1 MNFTAPELLTIQK
14 FITLLDDFYYTDFC
28 RILQNMNARLPL
40 KLTETIRASLPDYDS
55 HEELCRKVY
64 GGFDK
69 NQRQTFNQLAS
80 YTFKLSAQLV
90 RNYPNYI
97 LPNVNKVQ
105 QLICEGR
112 SGSADFLAKTALD
125 IAEQTENYQVQIMLL
140 KILVQQS
147 FHRKDF
153 TLANKYNERLQ
164 EAYNS
169 EVLYNKVLTSLRQSF
184 YESQPRNPEWHTELL
199 ANRSFCESHF
209 ENPSLA
215 IRMLSKYAYVY
226 LTYHFVPEE
235 YNSPICTE
243 AVESLE
249 RDLVNYGYVA
259 FHPLFDINSNLW
271 FLKLNSPYF
280 NLSDKECRKDFEDF
294 VDHYTTVKFWNN
306 YLNIP
311 EMLAITI
318 KVSYYLSAHHYN
330 IHRSDYQHLV
340 NEKDKEDISNLI
352 KQCEKIQAQD
362 IWSKHYKNDYINLK
376 LLYGALHILSGG
388 EANIKKGLAEL
399 EATLVTFQQVNFTGS
414 IDSAF
419 LFLMIGYFSIKQ
431 YSRCSDTFKRYI
443 KITKGNPIFEDND
456 IGIHTY
462 YYLANWLVSGRKQY
476 VAKLNANYER
486 SLKSETYI
494 EPRKTIEEFARYFAI
509 PLDIKTTIA
518 AQKH

>member
-1 MNFTAPELLTIQK
+1 MNFTAPDLLTIQK
-14 FITLLDDFYYTDFC
+14 FVTLLDDFYYNEFC
-28 RILQNMNARLPL
+28 LILQKMNARLPL
-40 KLTETIRASLPDYDS
+40 KLTETIREGLPNYDS

-80 YTFKLSAQLV
+80 YTFKLSAPLV
-90 RNYPNYI
+90 RNYPNYL
-97 LPNVNKVQ
+97 LPNINKVQ

-125 IAEQTENYQVQIMLL
+125 IAEQIENYQMQIMLL

-153 TLANKYNERLQ
+153 TLANKYNEQLAK
-164 EAYNS
+164 AYAS
-169 EVLYNKVLTSLRQSF
+169 EVLYNEVLTLLRHSF
-184 YESQPRNPEWHTELL
+184 YESQPRNPEWYTELK
-199 ANRSFCESHF
+199 ANRNFCEKHF
-209 ENPSLA
+209 ENDSLS

-226 LTYHFVPEE
+226 LTYHFIPEE
-235 YNSPICTE
+235 YTAPVCAE
-243 AVESLE
+243 AVTSLE

-259 FHPLFDINSNLW
+259 FHPLFDIASNLW

-280 NLSDKECRKDFEDF
+280 NLSDKDCRKDFDNF

-318 KVSYYLSAHHYN
+318 KVSYYLSANHFN
-330 IHRSDYQHLV
+330 IHRADYKSLLADR
-340 NEKDKEDISNLI
+340 EKEDIANLI
-352 KQCEKIQAQD
+352 KQCERILAQD
-362 IWSKHYKNDYINLK
+362 IWSKHYKNDFINLK

-388 EANIKKGLAEL
+388 EANIKKGLTEL

-419 LFLMIGYFSIKQ
+419 LFLMIGYFSLKQ
-431 YSRCSDTFKRYI
+431 YSRCSETFKRYI

-462 YYLANWLVSGRKQY
+462 YYLANWLASGRKQY
-476 VAKLNANYER
+476 VAKLNSNYER
-486 SLKSETYI
+486 SLKSDTYI
-494 EPRKTIEEFARYFAI
+494 EPRRTIEEFAKYFSV
-509 PLDIKTTIA
+509 PLDIKNIA
-518 AQKH
+518 AQK